1 MKKTAMNAA
10 ASLPNKNIEQLLD
23 NYDIILKKLQEK
35 NDSVFNIYPD
45 GNKPEYVK
53 KLANK

>member
-23 NYDIILKKLQEK
+23 NYEIILKKLQQK
-35 NDSVFNIYPD
+35 S
-45 GNKPEYVK
+45 VK
-53 KLANK
+53 KLAKK